1 MTLDLYRSALLL
13 DPTSIEA
20 HLKLGEIYLYL
31 ARNQT
36 LTARIGLDAI
46 IGVAI
51 DDPTKRREV
60 VRECYDREDKRVEWM
75 LRITGDHLTRVH
87 QDHSSLLEVMT
98 ERLQVFPSGL
108 YLKKLRKRNSY
119 EDVEK
124 FGTMLALYWILK
136 TGDDVSN
143 HRKEGDP
150 PSRNERLYEFI
161 RKNACQLLQEM
172 ASQHDIRKKMIG
184 DLPTLSEKV
193 TANWRRKT
201 YPIRSV
207 LNLSNS
213 LEVNSLNNFATY

>member
-108 YLKKLRKRNSY
+108 YLKKLRKRNSC

-136 TGDDVSN
+136 AEDDASN
-143 HRKEGDP
+143 HDKEGDP
-150 PSRNERLYEFI
+150 PRNEHLYAFI
-161 RKNACQLLQEM
+161 RANVCRLLQEM
-172 ASQHDIRKKMIG
+172 ASQHDIRKKMIR

-201 YPIRSV
+201 YPIQGI

-213 LEVNSLNNFATY
+213 LEVKFLEIFFSL